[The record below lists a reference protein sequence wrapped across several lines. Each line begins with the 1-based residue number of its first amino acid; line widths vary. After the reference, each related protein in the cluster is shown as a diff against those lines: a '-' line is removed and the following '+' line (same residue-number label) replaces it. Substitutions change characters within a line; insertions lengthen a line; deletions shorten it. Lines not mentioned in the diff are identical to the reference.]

1 MEGALLK
8 PFLESTILFS
18 LLYDNYEKDLMIELW
33 NVHKNMKLDMVEIWN
48 MPTYMRRGYMQIH
61 NRLIHEEKEALA
73 MSSWK

>member
-1 MEGALLK
+1 
-8 PFLESTILFS
+8 
-18 LLYDNYEKDLMIELW
+18 MIELW

-61 NRLIHEEKEALA
+61 NRLIQEEKEALT

>member
-1 MEGALLK
+1 
-8 PFLESTILFS
+8 
-18 LLYDNYEKDLMIELW
+18 MIELW

-61 NRLIHEEKEALA
+61 NKLIHEEKEALA